1 MGNDFFQ
8 RLEEVIA
15 SNEIPMGIGKHC
27 IIEYAI
33 VDKNCRIGDNVVIR
47 GNPGRLPNEETD
59 TYCIVDGIVV
69 LKKNAIIP
77 SGSRIGA

>member
-1 MGNDFFQ
+1 
-8 RLEEVIA
+8 
-15 SNEIPMGIGKHC
+15 MGIGSHC

-33 VDKNCRIGDNVVIR
+33 IDKNCRIGNNVVIR
-47 GNPGRLPNEETD
+47 GNPALPDQETD

-69 LKKNAIIP
+69 LKKGVVIP